1 MSPAN
6 MRRTSPKGDLAIAS
20 LAKITPTSLNM
31 SSPQSMINAI
41 NNRFIAM
48 RIVVLLLAY
57 NTKYKVRFFVTCVA
71 FSLSHAVDGRL
82 KTYDN
87 E

>member
-1 MSPAN
+1 
-6 MRRTSPKGDLAIAS
+6 

>member
-1 MSPAN
+1 M
-6 MRRTSPKGDLAIAS
+6 AS
-20 LAKITPTSLNM
+20 LTKMTPTSLNVIA
-31 SSPQSMINAI
+31 PQSTISASINKV
-41 NNRFIAM
+41 IAM
-48 RIVVLLLAY
+48 RIVFLLLAY